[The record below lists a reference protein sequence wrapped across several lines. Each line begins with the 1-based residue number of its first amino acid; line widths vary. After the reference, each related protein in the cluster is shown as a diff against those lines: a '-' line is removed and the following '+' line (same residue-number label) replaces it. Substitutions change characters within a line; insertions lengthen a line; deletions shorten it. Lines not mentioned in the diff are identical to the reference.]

1 MLLAAGLELFEL
13 LLAVLLLVVSVKTHS
28 GSPHAQ
34 SSGDLLLQPVP
45 GGVLWI
51 DLGLVTF
58 ILRTESST
66 NHNNCRSESMS
77 HIQFLQYPHLRS
89 PCAP

>member
-1 MLLAAGLELFEL
+1 MLLVAGLELFEL

-34 SSGDLLLQPVP
+34 SSGDLLLQSVP
-45 GGVLWI
+45 GGVLGI

-58 ILRTESST
+58 ILRK
-66 NHNNCRSESMS
+66 RK
-77 HIQFLQYPHLRS
+77 FGKP
-89 PCAP
+89 